1 MGYYSDVEG
10 TLTVTDTKSAGRLSL
25 SDIEDNIKNNDDF
38 RWIISVDYD
47 LNGFVLEAG
56 NNGKAYE
63 IVKFF
68 DNLVK
73 FFKKNGY
80 RVDGEVYVIGEEF
93 PDFSRI
99 KIVDNEVDGERGKVS
114 VVFPDGSE
122 WNPESFR

>member
-10 TLTVTDTKSAGRLSL
+10 TLTITDTKSAGKLSL
-25 SDIEDNIKNNDDF
+25 NDIEDNIKNNDDF
-38 RWIISVDYD
+38 HWIVAVDYD

-63 IVKFF
+63 IVKEFE
-68 DNLVK
+68 NLVK

-99 KIVDNEVDGERGKVS
+99 KIVNNAVDGDRGKVS

-122 WNPESFR
+122 WKPESFR